1 MVMGTLLVVGRM
13 GGALVRLAESYRR
26 LKQTQLFQSDCSNPT
41 ATAFRD
47 WRPFVIP
54 GYKSTKMPHADP
66 ILPVASPDLLDRRWV
81 RILLFILVP
90 AAFFVIAGAGIR
102 VSHLGIDHTVLVMGE
117 SRLVSGGPSAMRV
130 TLIDD
135 QSGFFLPERLSAWLV
150 QGEARHL
157 LFDREVLD
165 AGHAVACNFT
175 VPVLKKGA
183 ARLELHV
190 HFSGRRRI
198 IRRSVVVADAP
209 AKETLSFPPD
219 VKQARAP
226 LQKPVGDHTVSL
238 STEDRGATAG
248 LSTLLF
254 VRTLSLSGEPVSA
267 PFAFALPSFAG
278 KTAEQTVEGQTG
290 KTGLGAFPIT
300 PNDLYYPLRMAADGA
315 GQIVPPVVYNGLKV
329 DFRTPL
335 PRVRDGV
342 EMDISRI
349 SGAGALYIDVFK
361 DGTWVFAQT
370 VWADG
375 ERVAVTL
382 QPPVAGLLR
391 IQVTGSPLQAGT
403 GVAVRH
409 VYVMEDG
416 DTLDSGLRAVL
427 SRLTDETDRRWAK
440 GLPPSLTE
448 SEVLLTA
455 SFALA
460 RLYGG
465 HRNLPSLVSSRR
477 EDDAELGAF
486 KARFQRGVMAAI
498 SLLGLTVAA
507 FIGFIAR
514 QAARRQARMTRMI
527 EADSEADE
535 PAPGQ
540 LDLADRRWGI
550 FQIAVLL
557 LVLLAAFVAVG
568 ILVMTL
574 TWS

>member
-1 MVMGTLLVVGRM
+1 MTH
-13 GGALVRLAESYRR
+13 
-26 LKQTQLFQSDCSNPT
+26 TN
-41 ATAFRD
+41 
-47 WRPFVIP
+47 
-54 GYKSTKMPHADP
+54 P
-66 ILPVASPDLLDRRWV
+66 ILPDASPDLLERRWV

-90 AAFFVIAGAGIR
+90 AALFVLAGAGLR
-102 VSHLGIDHTVLVMGE
+102 VSHLGIDHTILVMGE
-117 SRLVSGGPSAMRV
+117 RRLVSGGPAAMRV

-150 QGEARHL
+150 QGETRHL
-157 LFDREVLD
+157 LFDREVVD

-175 VPVLKKGA
+175 VPVLKKGT

-198 IRRSVVVADAP
+198 IRRSVVVVDAP

-219 VKQARAP
+219 VKQAGAP
-226 LQKPVGDHTVSL
+226 VQKPVGDHTVSL
-238 STEDRGATAG
+238 FTEDRGATAG

-254 VRTLSLSGEPVSA
+254 VRTLSAAGDPVSA
-267 PFAFALPSFAG
+267 PFAFALPSFG
-278 KTAEQTVEGQTG
+278 KSETPRIVEGETG
-290 KTGLGAFPIT
+290 KTGISAFPVT
-300 PNDLYYPLRMAADGA
+300 PNDLYYPLRMVA
-315 GQIVPPVVYNGLKV
+315 GEGQFVPPVVYNGLKV

-361 DGTWVFAQT
+361 DGAWVFGQT

-375 ERVAVTL
+375 ERAAVTL

-403 GVAVRH
+403 GLAVRH
-409 VYVMEDG
+409 VYVMDDAG
-416 DTLDSGLRAVL
+416 TVDSGLRAIL
-427 SRLTDETDRRWAK
+427 SRLTDETDRRWAE
-440 GLPPSLTE
+440 GIPSSLTQ
-448 SEVLLTA
+448 SETLLTA
-455 SFALA
+455 SFALS
-460 RLYGG
+460 RLYAG

-486 KARFQRGVMAAI
+486 KARFQRGVMVAI

-514 QAARRQARMTRMI
+514 QAARRQARITRMI
-527 EADSEADE
+527 EADSDADE
-535 PAPGQ
+535 PGPDQ
-540 LDLADRRWGI
+540 VDRADRRWGI